1 MFIAAA
7 VNPIDR
13 VCYIYDEYYERK
25 MLNSDIAAMIERKG
39 YRKERIRADSTE
51 PKSNDDL
58 RRLCITR
65 IVPAVKGK
73 DSIINGIATIQEYK
87 LIVNPNCKNAITELP
102 SYCYQQSKDGK
113 AMNKPIDSDNHLMD
127 ALLYCM
133 I

>member
-1 MFIAAA
+1 
-7 VNPIDR
+7 
-13 VCYIYDEYYERK
+13 